1 MRKFNIA
8 FLLSVVFLVYSFGEE
23 VNFAVVDVSKVMTE
37 SNLGK
42 KLKKEIEDKIQYYK
56 SKIDELQ
63 KKYEEIDKQLQS
75 PVLSE
80 EGKKK
85 KEEEKTKI
93 EDKLRTIQMQAA
105 EELNKM
111 KINAEKKLTEKIK
124 EIVKKY
130 AEKHNIDIVLV
141 KSPLSGVVYAS
152 EKIDITQ
159 NILKAL
165 NKATKEQK

>member
-1 MRKFNIA
+1 MKKFNVA
-8 FLLSVVFLVYSFGEE
+8 VLLSLVFLVCAFGEE

-37 SNLGK
+37 SKLGK

-85 KEEEKTKI
+85 KEEEKSKI
-93 EDKLRTIQMQAA
+93 EDQLRTLQMQAA

-111 KINAEKKLTEKIK
+111 KINAEKKLTEKVK
-124 EIVKKY
+124 EVVKEY
-130 AEKHNIDIVLV
+130 AEKHGIDIVLV
-141 KSPLSGVVYAS
+141 KSPLGGVIYAS
-152 EKIDITQ
+152 EKIDITED
-159 NILKAL
+159 ILKAF
-165 NKATKEQK
+165 NKATKE